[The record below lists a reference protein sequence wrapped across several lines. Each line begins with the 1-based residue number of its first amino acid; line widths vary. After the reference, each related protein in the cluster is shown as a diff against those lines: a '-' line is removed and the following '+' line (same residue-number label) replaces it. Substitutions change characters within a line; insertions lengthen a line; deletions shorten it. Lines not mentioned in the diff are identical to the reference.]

1 MVEVR
6 IDSGDMGGF
15 EILSVIFQRNHSY
28 ICVCLCTCVQWHA
41 CISAEEKVAKMVD
54 QTNILN
60 IY

>member
-1 MVEVR
+1 
-6 IDSGDMGGF
+6 
-15 EILSVIFQRNHSY
+15 
-28 ICVCLCTCVQWHA
+28 VQWHA